1 MYNLPFLQGAKRGAG
16 PSSAGAAKKP
26 KPAGGGGG
34 AAGKQKANAP
44 KKGPATEEELSL
56 LNDLKEIR
64 KLVKSNFVTVS
75 AKCETT
81 IKEVDY
87 TIADVDGARIEGF
100 REVVE
105 EVQKLRGEL
114 VRLER
119 RRLLLVSLKIDYRTT
134 KLDYY
139 EDFLQLFSQIAMDL
153 EDASEGCDV
162 SKRVFKRL
170 DSQVSSSC

>member
-1 MYNLPFLQGAKRGAG
+1 M
-16 PSSAGAAKKP
+16 
-26 KPAGGGGG
+26 
-34 AAGKQKANAP
+34 
-44 KKGPATEEELSL
+44 T
-56 LNDLKEIR
+56 
-64 KLVKSNFVTVS
+64 
-75 AKCETT
+75 
-81 IKEVDY
+81 DY
-87 TIADVDGARIEGF
+87 TIADVEGARVEGF
-100 REVVE
+100 RELVE